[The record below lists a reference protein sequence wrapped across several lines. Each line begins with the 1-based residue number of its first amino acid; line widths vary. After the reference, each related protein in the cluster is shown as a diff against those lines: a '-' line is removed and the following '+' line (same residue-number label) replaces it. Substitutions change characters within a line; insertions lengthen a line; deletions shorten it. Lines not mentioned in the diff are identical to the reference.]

1 MCLFI
6 YFYFKTLQLL
16 LDIKMGQKYE
26 QEMQVQRNIVMS
38 KFLLVYEE

>member
-16 LDIKMGQKYE
+16 LDIKMAQKYE
-26 QEMQVQRNIVMS
+26 EEMQVQRNI
-38 KFLLVYEE
+38 